1 MAITKILH
9 MKESKSS
16 FPGKHLKQAIKYI
29 TDKTKTDNG
38 RLVSGINCQPSH
50 AYEQMKKTK
59 ELFSKTDKRQGYHMI
74 ISFVENEVTTDEA
87 FKIIGEFANEYLGK
101 EYEAVYAVHDNTDH
115 IHGHIIFNSVSF
127 LTGKKYRYE
136 KGDWAKYIQPITNK
150 LCEKYGLSTITIE
163 EDRTEDHESYNKW
176 EERRDGYLIWSDMI
190 KRDIDACIIMS
201 DTFEGF
207 LKSLADKGY
216 EIKQNKYLAVRPPGM
231 KRFRRTKYFGVDYT
245 EERIRERILT
255 ENMNLYQ
262 RKQRDMRILRV
273 TVPYHLKRAKL
284 SGVQRRYFA
293 KLYRMGLLKS
303 QPYSQAWKYKDDI
316 KRMKKLQAEY
326 LFLADNDIK
335 DFDDLKTVLLNVEDN
350 RKGIERDRKKLYKER
365 SRYRELWD
373 CMDKMNE
380 LSPAERAYTDGDTY
394 FKEEH
399 ERYISL
405 RKMISDAGFTEEEL
419 GRLRSYYDSRL
430 KELKEEYSEVSGTVK
445 LAKTIERELMSELEI
460 EGRLSDIPKQ
470 PDKVTDRKQR

>member
-1 MAITKILH
+1 MAITKILY
-9 MKESKSS
+9 MKDSKKSY
-16 FPGKHLKQAIKYI
+16 PGKYLKQAIKYI

-38 RLVSGINCQPSH
+38 RLVSGINCQPSL
-50 AYEQMKKTK
+50 AYEQMMKTK

-74 ISFVENEVTTDEA
+74 ISFVEDEVTADEA

-136 KGDWAKYIQPITNK
+136 KGDWAKYIQPITNR

-163 EDRTEDHESYNKW
+163 EDRTENHEAYNKW

-231 KRFRRTKYFGVDYT
+231 KRFRRTKYFGENYT
-245 EERIRERILT
+245 EESIKERIFT
-255 ENMNLYQ
+255 ENMDLYQ

-273 TVPYHLKRAKL
+273 MVPYHLRRAKL
-284 SGVQRRYFA
+284 SGLQRRYFS
-293 KLYRMGLLKS
+293 KLYRMGLLKCR
-303 QPYSQAWKYKDDI
+303 PYSQAWKYKDDI
-316 KRMKKLQAEY
+316 RLMKKLHAEY
-326 LFLADNDIK
+326 MFLADNNIHTNEE
-335 DFDDLKTVLLNVEDN
+335 LKTALLGIEDN
-350 RKGIERDRKKLYKER
+350 KKSIEKEQKKLYRER
-365 SRYRELWD
+365 VRYKDLWGLLDRLEELT
-373 CMDKMNE
+373 
-380 LSPAERAYTDGDTY
+380 PAERAYADGDSY
-394 FKEEH
+394 FKDEH
-399 ERYISL
+399 ERYL
-405 RKMISDAGFTEEEL
+405 VLQTQISDAGFTALEL
-419 GRLRSYYDSRL
+419 EKLRSYYDSKIKSLREEHAGASGML
-430 KELKEEYSEVSGTVK
+430 KM
-445 LAKTIERELMSELEI
+445 AKSIERELSQE
-460 EGRLSDIPKQ
+460 R
-470 PDKVTDRKQR
+470 DKEQSNNEKTIDKTAR